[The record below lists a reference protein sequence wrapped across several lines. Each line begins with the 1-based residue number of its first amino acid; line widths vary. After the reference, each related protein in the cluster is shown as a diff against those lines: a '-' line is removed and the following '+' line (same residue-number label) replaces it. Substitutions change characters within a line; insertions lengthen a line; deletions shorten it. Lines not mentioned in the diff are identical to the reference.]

1 MRREE
6 RVGRESERE
15 IRRPR
20 GEGGGVVVSSILME
34 ATSGLETMLVR
45 DK

>member
-1 MRREE
+1 MRE
-6 RVGRESERE
+6 RYEDRGG
-15 IRRPR
+15 R
-20 GEGGGVVVSSILME
+20 GEGGVVSSILME